1 LDGVKIQKRVQGDY
15 ARSCMLQL
23 TGSIL
28 ADKCGGFSAI
38 RALVGNEHG
47 LVMVEKRGN
56 TTSRLKVN
64 GFVERN

>member
-1 LDGVKIQKRVQGDY
+1 
-15 ARSCMLQL
+15 MLQL